1 MIGGLLVDT
10 GFFFALREARDQ
22 YHASAEEKKH
32 LLDRWEVILPWP
44 VLNRKRFVDVC
55 VPSGYAGLRAR
66 KRMRTWTSAYR
77 LGFTGGRLQP
87 GDSH

>member
-10 GFFFALREARDQ
+10 GFFLVLRDARDQ

-44 VLNRKRFVDVC
+44 VLYETRLVDDGRYRDA
-55 VPSGYAGLRAR
+55 SRRAVVANASR
-66 KRMRTWTSAYR
+66 GRR
-77 LGFTGGRLQP
+77 LSLVDTA
-87 GDSH
+87 